1 MITSPETALGFFG
14 PFQTSECMMPENAPV
29 DTEVAE
35 LFTQDPDNPADTHT
49 YTMTDNGGGRVVNIC
64 ASLSRLDPDFSD
76 WSFPVYHSPDTTACS
91 SSELVMTG
99 TRF

>member
-1 MITSPETALGFFG
+1 MCSLQPSFFYIILLALLTLYCLITSPVTALGFFG

-49 YTMTDNGGGRVVNIC
+49 YTMTDNGGG
-64 ASLSRLDPDFSD
+64 
-76 WSFPVYHSPDTTACS
+76 
-91 SSELVMTG
+91 
-99 TRF
+99 

>member
-1 MITSPETALGFFG
+1 MGFFG

-49 YTMTDNGGGRVVNIC
+49 YTMTDNGGG
-64 ASLSRLDPDFSD
+64 
-76 WSFPVYHSPDTTACS
+76 
-91 SSELVMTG
+91 
-99 TRF
+99 